1 MRKTKIMVVDD
12 EHLIRWSL
20 EQNLKKQ
27 GYEVCTAGTGEDA
40 LRLAREEQPELVLL
54 DYHLPGI
61 NGLEVLQR
69 LKEIDEDILVIM
81 VTAQGGLE
89 TAVNTMRHG
98 AYDYINKP
106 FNLDEMAIV
115 IRKALETSDLR
126 REVVQLRSEHKKQGP
141 PKILGNSKHMKNVLE
156 MMAKVAKS
164 DASTVLVQG
173 ESGTGKELVAK
184 WIHYESARAEK
195 PFVAINCAA
204 VPSTLLESELFGH
217 EKGAFTGANQ
227 TRRGIFELANNGT
240 LLLDEIGDATPQIQV
255 KLLRVL
261 ETGEFMRVGG
271 ERPIKTDVRIIAAT
285 NVDLEQ
291 AIIEKSFR
299 EDLFY
304 RLNVVRLEIP
314 PLSARSEDIP
324 LLAEHFVQQ
333 LNRELRLSPGT
344 VRLLQGYNWPGN
356 IRELA
361 NVMRRAVVICSG
373 DTILPEHL
381 GGTFLAGPSAP
392 VRGAAPSAVREG
404 DPARTVSPGA
414 LIDQCGNAEALEQM
428 EAEDLNR
435 MLDSLRQAQSCLLAV
450 MRKKK
455 IVPAL
460 NALKESESETI
471 KEALAQFD
479 GNITEAAK
487 ALGIARNTL
496 YRKIKE
502 LGLPG
507 R

>member
-27 GYEVCTAGTGEDA
+27 GYDVCTAGTGEDA

-69 LKEIDEDILVIM
+69 LKEIDEDIPVIM

-115 IRKALETSDLR
+115 IRKALENSDLR

-217 EKGAFTGANQ
+217 EKGAFTDAKSSKKGL
-227 TRRGIFELANNGT
+227 FELADGGT
-240 LLLDEIGDATPQIQV
+240 VFLDEIGDMEVGMQA
-255 KLLRVL
+255 KLLRFL
-261 ETGEFMRVGG
+261 EDRTFRRIGG
-271 ERPIKTDVRIIAAT
+271 AKVIPVDVRIISAT
-285 NVDLEQ
+285 NKDLLK
-291 AIIEKSFR
+291 AIEEKVFR
-299 EDLFY
+299 NDLYY
-304 RLNVVRLEIP
+304 RLQVIP
-314 PLSARSEDIP
+314 IFLPSLRERKEDIIVLVNHFMETFAREFNKP
-324 LLAEHFVQQ
+324 IKGISSMAEKLLVE
-333 LNRELRLSPGT
+333 
-344 VRLLQGYNWPGN
+344 YDWPGN
-356 IRELA
+356 IRELK
-361 NVMRRAVVICSG
+361 NVVERAI
-373 DTILPEHL
+373 ILGNDENLLLENLPLEIVAKASHMSVQTTTFKLPPE
-381 GGTFLAGPSAP
+381 GIDIEE
-392 VRGAAPSAVREG
+392 VERE
-404 DPARTVSPGA
+404 
-414 LIDQCGNAEALEQM
+414 LIKQSLEIT
-428 EAEDLNR
+428 DWN
-435 MLDSLRQAQSCLLAV
+435 QS
-450 MRKKK
+450 K
-455 IVPAL
+455 
-460 NALKESESETI
+460 
-471 KEALAQFD
+471 
-479 GNITEAAK
+479 AAK
-487 ALGIARNTL
+487 KLNLGIDAFR
-496 YRKIKE
+496 YRMKKFGF
-502 LGLPG
+502 LK
-507 R
+507 

>member
-61 NGLEVLQR
+61 NGLEVLQG

-126 REVVQLRSEHKKQGP
+126 REVVQLRSEHKKLGP
-141 PKILGNSKHMKNVLE
+141 PKILGNSKHMRNVLD

-204 VPSTLLESELFGH
+204 VPATLLESELFGH
-217 EKGAFTGANQ
+217 EKGAFTDAKTSKKGL
-227 TRRGIFELANNGT
+227 FELADGGT
-240 LLLDEIGDATPQIQV
+240 VFLDEIGDMEVGMQA
-255 KLLRVL
+255 KLLRFL
-261 ETGEFMRVGG
+261 EDRTFRRIGG
-271 ERPIKTDVRIIAAT
+271 AKVIPVDVRIISAT
-285 NVDLEQ
+285 NKDLLK
-291 AIIEKSFR
+291 AIEEKVFR
-299 EDLFY
+299 NDLYY
-304 RLNVVRLEIP
+304 RLQVIP
-314 PLSARSEDIP
+314 IFLPSLRERKEDILVLANYFIELFTKEFNKP
-324 LLAEHFVQQ
+324 TKGISAMAEKLLVE
-333 LNRELRLSPGT
+333 
-344 VRLLQGYNWPGN
+344 YNWPGN
-356 IRELA
+356 IRELK
-361 NVMRRAVVICSG
+361 NVIERAI
-373 DTILPEHL
+373 ILGNDENLLLENLPLEIVAKASQITVPMATFKLPPE
-381 GGTFLAGPSAP
+381 GIDIEE
-392 VRGAAPSAVREG
+392 VERE
-404 DPARTVSPGA
+404 
-414 LIDQCGNAEALEQM
+414 LIKQSLE
-428 EAEDLNR
+428 
-435 MLDSLRQAQSCLLAV
+435 
-450 MRKKK
+450 
-455 IVPAL
+455 
-460 NALKESESETI
+460 
-471 KEALAQFD
+471 
-479 GNITEAAK
+479 ITDWNQPKAAK
-487 ALGIARNTL
+487 KLNLGIDAFR
-496 YRKIKE
+496 YRMKKFGF
-502 LGLPG
+502 LK
-507 R
+507 

>member
-1 MRKTKIMVVDD
+1 MRRTKIMVVDD

-141 PKILGNSKHMKNVLE
+141 PQILGNSKHMKNVLE

-217 EKGAFTGANQ
+217 EKGAFTDAKTSKKGL
-227 TRRGIFELANNGT
+227 FELADGGT
-240 LLLDEIGDATPQIQV
+240 VFLDEIGDMEVGMQA
-255 KLLRVL
+255 KLLRFL
-261 ETGEFMRVGG
+261 EDRTFRRIGG
-271 ERPIKTDVRIIAAT
+271 SKVIPVDVRIISAT
-285 NVDLEQ
+285 NKDLLK
-291 AIIEKSFR
+291 AIEEKVFR
-299 EDLFY
+299 NDLYY
-304 RLNVVRLEIP
+304 RLQVIP
-314 PLSARSEDIP
+314 IFLPSLRERKEDIIVLVNHFMETFAREFNKP
-324 LLAEHFVQQ
+324 IKGISSMAEKLLVE
-333 LNRELRLSPGT
+333 
-344 VRLLQGYNWPGN
+344 YNWPGN
-356 IRELA
+356 IRELK
-361 NVMRRAVVICSG
+361 NVIERAI
-373 DTILPEHL
+373 ILGNDETLLLENLPLEIVAKASQMSVPMTTFKLPPE
-381 GGTFLAGPSAP
+381 GIDIEE
-392 VRGAAPSAVREG
+392 VERE
-404 DPARTVSPGA
+404 
-414 LIDQCGNAEALEQM
+414 LIKQSLEIT
-428 EAEDLNR
+428 DWN
-435 MLDSLRQAQSCLLAV
+435 QS
-450 MRKKK
+450 K
-455 IVPAL
+455 
-460 NALKESESETI
+460 
-471 KEALAQFD
+471 
-479 GNITEAAK
+479 AAK
-487 ALGIARNTL
+487 KLNLGIDAFR
-496 YRKIKE
+496 YRMKKFGF
-502 LGLPG
+502 LK
-507 R
+507 